1 MRKASNGI
9 TSNYRTEFYLFLFAI
24 FSVLFVTLACRTV
37 ESKQSEMPQDTTQEN
52 AATNSGINDELRNK
66 VLVSAKSLL
75 GIKYNTQGVVVNGK
89 SFTIDCIGTL
99 RAAFWGAGIDI
110 AQDFYKYT
118 GNGVSCL
125 FYSLKD
131 SAALK
136 SENLPAEGDV
146 VFWDNTWDRNGDG
159 VFGNDPLTHAGLI
172 VQVDE
177 DGTCYYL
184 HASVHAGVTIERMN
198 LKNPSVW
205 KDDSGKV
212 INSGLYLGSYFGN
225 PKNPP
230 KWTAGDLFRAF
241 GDGEKIIA
249 KYQVKL

>member
-1 MRKASNGI
+1 MKKNNNILAADRRVS
-9 TSNYRTEFYLFLFAI
+9 FPVFLFAL
-24 FSVLFVTLACRTV
+24 SCVLYLMLSCRTIAAKPASPLP
-37 ESKQSEMPQDTTQEN
+37 ESIQEISPPLTVVSN
-52 AATNSGINDELRNK
+52 ELREK
-66 VLVSAKSLL
+66 VLVSAKSLV

-125 FYSLKD
+125 YYSLKD
-131 SAALK
+131 GDALK
-136 SENLPAEGDV
+136 AGTVPSEGDV

-172 VQVDE
+172 VQVDA

-198 LKNPSVW
+198 LKSPSVW
-205 KDDSGKV
+205 KDAEGKV
-212 INSGLYLGSYFGN
+212 LNSGLYLGSYYGN

-230 KWTAGDLFRAF
+230 KWTAGELFRAF
-241 GDGEKIIA
+241 GDSEKIIA
-249 KYQVKL
+249 KYQVRL